1 MVTQERI
8 TALKDEIVRKF
19 RPDKVILFGSYAH
32 GQPTQESDVDLLVVL
47 PFEGQPLA
55 KNAEI
60 RLAVKV
66 DFALDLIAFSEPYLR
81 DRIELGDFFLQEI
94 TAKGKVLYATANS

>member
-1 MVTQERI
+1 M
-8 TALKDEIVRKF
+8 
-19 RPDKVILFGSYAH
+19 
-32 GQPTQESDVDLLVVL
+32 L

-66 DFALDLIAFSEPYLR
+66 DFALDLIAFSEPALR

-94 TAKGKVLYATANS
+94 TAKGKVLYAAANS